1 MRTAI
6 ASILFLAVAIP
17 LGLQAQQPASVW
29 DGIYAPDQATRGKA
43 VFSELCSTCHG
54 EALKGKTG
62 GAPPLSGATF
72 KENWNGLTAG
82 DLFDYIKTSMP
93 RYDSG
98 RLTKEQTADI
108 VAYLLTFNGFPAGQK
123 DLPNDM
129 AALKTIRFETE
140 KPK

>member
-1 MRTAI
+1 MRIAI
-6 ASILFLAVAIP
+6 ASILFLAVSIP
-17 LGLQAQQPASVW
+17 LGLQAQQPGSVW
-29 DGIYAPDQATRGKA
+29 DGIYAADQATRGKT

-62 GAPPLSGATF
+62 GAPPLTGPTF
-72 KENWNGLTAG
+72 KENWNGLTTG

-108 VAYLLTFNGFPAGQK
+108 IAYLLTFNGFPVGQK

-129 AALKTIRFETE
+129 AALKAIRFESE